1 MPAPHALTSD
11 LGNLWKGI
19 RKTMRIAAVQDPD
32 GKIFGT
38 IQDNQFRPLLAGGA
52 VVRDLRQV
60 IALVGERSGAL
71 KHGAPCPLDSVKLA
85 APVGPLAKNVIC
97 VGKNYHDHAQEF
109 ARSGVDQSGDKQEV
123 PDAPVVFTKAVTSL
137 ADPLQGI
144 PASSDP
150 THSTDYEG
158 ELGVVIGR
166 RCKNVKRADALD
178 YVFGYTIV
186 NDATART
193 VQQRHKQWFLG
204 KSLDGYCPVGPCLV
218 TRDEFGVPD
227 AQELATYVNGER
239 RQFARLRDL
248 IFDVQ
253 SIIEAASAYVPLD
266 PGDLIATGTPAGVG
280 IGFKPPRYLKPG
292 DVVRISITGIGEL
305 VNPVV

>member
-1 MPAPHALTSD
+1 
-11 LGNLWKGI
+11 
-19 RKTMRIAAVQDPD
+19 MRIAAVHSHNS
-32 GKIFGT
+32 KIFGMV
-38 IQDNQFRPLLAGGA
+38 QDNHFLPLLIGGA
-52 VVRDLRQV
+52 AVHDLRQV
-60 IALVGERSGAL
+60 ISLVSAGRLE
-71 KHGAPCPLDSVKLA
+71 HGAPIALDGVILA

-97 VGKNYHDHAQEF
+97 VGKNYHDHAEEF
-109 ARSGVDQSGDKQEV
+109 ARSGIDQSGDKQEV
-123 PDAPVVFTKAVTSL
+123 PEAPVVFTKAVSSL
-137 ADPLQGI
+137 SDPLQPI
-144 PASSDP
+144 PASADP

-166 RCKNVKRADALD
+166 RAIHVKRADALD

-193 VQQRHKQWFLG
+193 VQQRHRQWFLG
-204 KSLDGYCPVGPCLV
+204 KSLDGFCPVGPFLV

-227 AQELATYVNGER
+227 AQELATTVNGER

-248 IFDVQ
+248 IFNVQ
-253 SIIEAASAYVPLD
+253 TIIEAVSAYVPLD

-292 DVVRISITGIGEL
+292 DVVSISISGIGEL
-305 VNPVV
+305 TNPVV

>member
-1 MPAPHALTSD
+1 
-11 LGNLWKGI
+11 
-19 RKTMRIAAVQDPD
+19 MRIAAAHNKN

-38 IQDNQFRPLLAGGA
+38 VQDNHFRPLLISGA
-52 VVRDLRQV
+52 TVHDLRQV
-60 IALVGERSGAL
+60 IVLVSERAGTL
-71 KHGAPCPLDSVKLA
+71 EHGAPLPLDSVKLA

-97 VGKNYHDHAQEF
+97 VGKNYHDHAEEF
-109 ARSGVDQSGDKQEV
+109 ARSGIDQSGDKQEV

-137 ADPLQGI
+137 ADPFQGL
-144 PASSDP
+144 PASADP

-166 RCKNVKRADALD
+166 HAKNVKRVDALD

-193 VQQRHKQWFLG
+193 VQQRHRQWFLG
-204 KSLDGYCPVGPCLV
+204 KSLDGFCPVGPVLV
-218 TRDEFGVPD
+218 TRDEFGKPD
-227 AQELATYVNGER
+227 AQELSTYVNGER

-248 IFDVQ
+248 IFDVGT
-253 SIIEAASAYVPLD
+253 IIEAVSAYVPLD
-266 PGDLIATGTPAGVG
+266 AGDLIATGTPAGVG

-292 DVVRISITGIGEL
+292 DVVKISISGIGEL

>member
-1 MPAPHALTSD
+1 
-11 LGNLWKGI
+11 
-19 RKTMRIAAVQDPD
+19 MRIAAVHNQN

-38 IQDNQFRPLLAGGA
+38 VQDNHFRPLLISGA

-60 IALVGERSGAL
+60 ISLVSERSGTL
-71 KHGAPCPLDSVKLA
+71 EHGAPLALDSVKLA
-85 APVGPLAKNVIC
+85 APVGPLSKNVIC

-123 PDAPVVFTKAVTSL
+123 PEVPVVFTKAVTSL

-144 PASSDP
+144 PASADP

-193 VQQRHKQWFLG
+193 VQQRHRQWFLG
-204 KSLDGYCPVGPCLV
+204 KSLDGFCPVGPVLV
-218 TRDEFGVPD
+218 TRDEFGKPD

-248 IFDVQ
+248 IFDVGA
-253 SIIEAASAYVPLD
+253 IIEAVSAYVPLD

-280 IGFKPPRYLKPG
+280 IGFKPPRYLVSG
-292 DVVRISITGIGEL
+292 DVVQISISGIGDL
-305 VNPVV
+305 INPVV

>member
-1 MPAPHALTSD
+1 
-11 LGNLWKGI
+11 
-19 RKTMRIAAVQDPD
+19 MRIAAVHNQN

-38 IQDNQFRPLLAGGA
+38 VQDNHFRPLLISGA

-60 IALVGERSGAL
+60 ISLVSERSGML
-71 KHGAPCPLDSVKLA
+71 EHGAPLALDSVKLA
-85 APVGPLAKNVIC
+85 APVGPLSKNVIC

-123 PDAPVVFTKAVTSL
+123 PEIPVVFTKAVTSL

-144 PASSDP
+144 PASADP

-193 VQQRHKQWFLG
+193 VQQRHRQWFLG
-204 KSLDGYCPVGPCLV
+204 KSLDGFCPVGPVLV
-218 TRDEFGVPD
+218 TRDEFGKPD

-248 IFDVQ
+248 IFDVGA
-253 SIIEAASAYVPLD
+253 IIEAVSAYVPLD

-280 IGFKPPRYLKPG
+280 IGFKPPRYLVSG
-292 DVVRISITGIGEL
+292 DVVQISISGIGDL
-305 VNPVV
+305 INPVV

>member
-1 MPAPHALTSD
+1 
-11 LGNLWKGI
+11 
-19 RKTMRIAAVQDPD
+19 MRIAAIHTQN

-38 IQDNQFRPLLAGGA
+38 VQDNHFRPLLIGGS
-52 VVRDLRQV
+52 VVHDLRQV
-60 IALVGERSGAL
+60 ISLVAERPGTL
-71 KHGAPCPLDSVKLA
+71 DHGAPLAIEGVKLA

-123 PDAPVVFTKAVTSL
+123 PEVPVVFTKAVTSL
-137 ADPLQGI
+137 ADPFQGL
-144 PASSDP
+144 PASADP

-166 RCKNVKRADALD
+166 RAKNVKRADALD

-193 VQQRHKQWFLG
+193 VQQRHRQWFLG
-204 KSLDGYCPVGPCLV
+204 KSLDGFCPVGPVLV

-227 AQELATYVNGER
+227 AQELATFVNGER
-239 RQFARLRDL
+239 RQLAKLRDL
-248 IFDVQ
+248 IFDVPA
-253 SIIEAASAYVPLD
+253 IIEAVSAYVPLD

-292 DVVRISITGIGEL
+292 DVVKISISGIGEL
-305 VNPVV
+305 ENPVV